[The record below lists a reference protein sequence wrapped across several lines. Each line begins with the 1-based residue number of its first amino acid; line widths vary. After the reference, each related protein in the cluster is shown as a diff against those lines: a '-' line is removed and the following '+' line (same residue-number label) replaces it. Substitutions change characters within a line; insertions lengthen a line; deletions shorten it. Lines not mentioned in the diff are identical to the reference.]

1 MSLRRGRGTV
11 AVREIVLGFVQ
22 GLTEFLPISS
32 SGHLIIVPVMLGWE
46 EPPLG
51 LTVMLHMGT
60 LVALLIYFR
69 LEIIRLVLGA
79 LGKGEDPAG
88 ARRIIR
94 FLVIGTL
101 PAVVAGLGLGGFF
114 EDTFHRPYETSVELV
129 ITGFLLIGMERY
141 GERARRQ
148 PMDDKRAAFIGGAQ
162 ALAILPGISRSGATI
177 GAGLLAGLSREEAT
191 RFSFLLSI
199 PAIAGAGLL
208 DLAEGELIVT
218 GASVAGTV
226 VSGIVGYLSI
236 AYLLRFV
243 RTHSL
248 TVFAWYLFAIG
259 PISALAIWAR

>member
-1 MSLRRGRGTV
+1 
-11 AVREIVLGFVQ
+11 VREIVLGLVQ

-32 SGHLIIVPVMLGWE
+32 SGHLVIVPVMLGWE
-46 EPPLG
+46 EPSLG

-69 LEIIRLVLGA
+69 QELVDLTLGL
-79 LGKGEDPAG
+79 LGRGTDPAA

-94 FLVIGTL
+94 FLAVGTI
-101 PAVVAGLGLGGFF
+101 PAVVAGLALGGFF
-114 EDTFHRPYETSVELV
+114 EETFERPYETCIELV
-129 ITGFLLIGMERY
+129 ITGLLLVGMERY
-141 GERARRQ
+141 GERARRR
-148 PMDDKRAAFIGGAQ
+148 PLDDGRAAFIGAGQ

-177 GAGLLAGLSREEAT
+177 GAGLLAGLTREEAT

-208 DLAEGELIVT
+208 DLAEGEL
-218 GASVAGTV
+218 V
-226 VSGIVGYLSI
+226 VSGASIAGTILSGIAGYLSI
-236 AYLLRFV
+236 HYLLRFV

-259 PISALAIWAR
+259 PIAALVIWWRG

>member
-1 MSLRRGRGTV
+1 
-11 AVREIVLGFVQ
+11 VREIVLGLVQ

-32 SGHLIIVPVMLGWE
+32 SGHLVIVPVMFGWE
-46 EPPLG
+46 EPALG

-69 LEIIRLVLGA
+69 LELVGLALGA
-79 LGKGEDPAG
+79 LGKGEDPAA

-94 FLVIGTL
+94 FLVIGTI
-101 PAVVAGLGLGGFF
+101 PAVVAGVALGGFF
-114 EDTFHRPYETSVELV
+114 EETFQRPYETCVELV
-129 ITGFLLIGMERY
+129 ITGLLLVGMERY

-148 PMDDKRAAFIGGAQ
+148 PLDDGRAAFIGGAQ

-177 GAGLLAGLSREEAT
+177 GGGLLAGLSREEAT

-199 PAIAGAGLL
+199 PAIAGAGVL
-208 DLAEGELIVT
+208 DLAEGELVVT
-218 GASVAGTV
+218 GASIAGTV
-226 VSGIVGYLSI
+226 LSGIAGYLSI
-236 AYLLRFV
+236 HYLLRFV

-259 PISALAIWAR
+259 PISALVIWLRG

>member
-1 MSLRRGRGTV
+1 M
-11 AVREIVLGFVQ
+11 REIVLGLVQ

-32 SGHLIIVPVMLGWE
+32 SGHLVIVPVMFGWE
-46 EPPLG
+46 EPALG

-60 LVALLIYFR
+60 LVALLVYFR
-69 LEIIRLVLGA
+69 VELVRLALGM
-79 LGKGEDPAG
+79 LGKGEDPAA
-88 ARRIIR
+88 ARRVIR
-94 FLVIGTL
+94 FLLIGTI
-101 PAVVAGLGLGGFF
+101 PAVVAGVALGGFF
-114 EDTFHRPYETSVELV
+114 EETFHRPYETCVELV
-129 ITGFLLIGMERY
+129 ITGLLLIGMERY
-141 GERARRQ
+141 GERARRR
-148 PMDDKRAAFIGGAQ
+148 PLDDGRATFIGAGQ

-208 DLAEGELIVT
+208 DLAEGELIVSA
-218 GASVAGTV
+218 ASVAGTV
-226 VSGIVGYLSI
+226 MSGVAGYLSI

-259 PISALAIWAR
+259 PIAALVIWLRG

>member
-1 MSLRRGRGTV
+1 M
-11 AVREIVLGFVQ
+11 REIVLGLVQ

-32 SGHLIIVPVMLGWE
+32 SGHLIIVPVMFGWD
-46 EPPLG
+46 EPALG

-69 LEIIRLVLGA
+69 AELIHLTLG
-79 LGKGEDPAG
+79 LFGKGEDPAA
-88 ARRIIR
+88 ARRVIR
-94 FLVIGTL
+94 FLVIGTI
-101 PAVVAGLGLGGFF
+101 PAVVAGLALGGFF
-114 EDTFHRPYETSVELV
+114 EETFHRPYETSIELV
-129 ITGFLLIGMERY
+129 ITGLMLIAMERY
-141 GERARRQ
+141 GDRARRR
-148 PMDDKRAAFIGGAQ
+148 PLDDGRATFIGAGQ

-177 GAGLLAGLSREEAT
+177 GAGLLAGLSREEST

-208 DLAEGELIVT
+208 DVAEGELVVNA
-218 GASVAGTV
+218 ASIAGTV
-226 VSGIVGYLSI
+226 MSGISGYLAI

-259 PISALAIWAR
+259 PISALVIWLRG